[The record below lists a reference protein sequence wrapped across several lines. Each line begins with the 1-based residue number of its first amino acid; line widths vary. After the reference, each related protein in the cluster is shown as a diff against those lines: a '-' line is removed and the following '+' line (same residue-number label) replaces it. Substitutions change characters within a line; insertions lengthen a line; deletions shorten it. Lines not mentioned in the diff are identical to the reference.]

1 MSGPTSDK
9 EFYKIFGYVSLII
22 VLLAVI
28 IAILSNIFASS
39 VTNNDVYDKA
49 QEKATSERI
58 APSDKINLASNP
70 TFKTVVVEVASSKS
84 GKDVYNSV
92 CMSCH
97 MSGAAGAPITG
108 KADQWSNRLSKGNS
122 TLYDNA
128 INGIGVMPAKGGL
141 MSLSEDEVKL
151 AVDYMID
158 QSK

>member
-1 MSGPTSDK
+1 MSGGTSDK
-9 EFYKIFGYVSLII
+9 EFYKTFGIVSLII
-22 VLLAVI
+22 VLLAVV
-28 IAILSNIFASS
+28 IAALSNIFASS
-39 VTNNDVYDKA
+39 VTNDYYDRA

-58 APSDKINLASNP
+58 APSGKVNLASNP
-70 TFKTVVVEVASSKS
+70 TFKTQVIEVATAKS
-84 GKDVYNSV
+84 GKDVYDSV

-108 KADQWSNRLSKGNS
+108 ETNQWSTRLAKGNA
-122 TLYDNA
+122 TLYSNA

>member
-1 MSGPTSDK
+1 MSGGTSDK
-9 EFYKIFGYVSLII
+9 EFYKIFGIVSLII
-22 VLLAVI
+22 VLLAVV
-28 IAILSNIFASS
+28 IAVLSNIFASS
-39 VTNNDVYDKA
+39 VTNDYYDRA

-58 APSDKINLASNP
+58 APSGKVNLASNP
-70 TFKTVVVEVASSKS
+70 TFKTQVIEVAIAKS
-84 GKDVYNSV
+84 GKDVYDSV

-108 KADQWSNRLSKGNS
+108 ETNQWSTRLAKGNA
-122 TLYDNA
+122 TLYSNA

>member
-9 EFYKIFGYVSLII
+9 EFYKTFGIVSLII
-22 VLLAVI
+22 VLLAIV

-39 VTNNDVYDKA
+39 VTNDFYNRAKK
-49 QEKATSERI
+49 KATTERI

-70 TFKTVVVEVASSKS
+70 TFKTKVIEVASSKS
-84 GKDVYNSV
+84 GEDVYNTV

-108 KADQWSNRLSKGNS
+108 KSDQWSARLAKGNP
-122 TLYDNA
+122 TLYSNA

>member
-1 MSGPTSDK
+1 MSGTSDK
-9 EFYKIFGYVSLII
+9 EFYKLFGYITLFII
-22 VLLAVI
+22 LLAI
-28 IAILSNIFASS
+28 IITILSKVFASS
-39 VTNNDVYDKA
+39 VTNDNYDAVK
-49 QEKATSERI
+49 EKATEERLLSSE
-58 APSDKINLASNP
+58 KINLASNP
-70 TFKTVVVEVASSKS
+70 TFKTEVIEVSSTKS
-84 GKDVYNSV
+84 GKDIYNSV

-108 KADQWSNRLSKGNS
+108 KVDQWSARIAKGSN

-141 MSLSEDEVKL
+141 MSLSDDDVKL